1 MSFEIAGFVV
11 GAIAL
16 TIACIGLGY
25 QIGKDVNKRK

>member
-1 MSFEIAGFVV
+1 VSFEIAGFII

-16 TIACIGLGY
+16 TIACISFGY